1 LFAGRQAGHG
11 GGSSLTEAH
20 VTTPKIPLN
29 FFGIPFG
36 LAGLGEAWTV
46 LAGERHAPALVG
58 EIILLVAAV
67 SWLAAVAAYLSHLIT
82 ARVSFSADLLDPI
95 ASPFASLALIVP
107 VLLASDGLYPHAPTP
122 GRVITDLFI
131 ALTVLLGSWFTG
143 QWIYR
148 PVELDRFHP
157 GYFLPTVAGGL
168 IASGGAALVGQQ
180 RLAEVLLGL
189 GVVSWLVVGSLIL
202 GRLFFR
208 PMLPPPLQPTLAIEV
223 APAAVTSLAWFAIHG
238 DHIDAV
244 TAFLAGYGMLMV
256 LAQLRLLPAYRRLTF
271 MPSFWAFT
279 FSWAAVAT
287 AGIIWLQSAHPAG
300 YRVWQYVLIA
310 AITAL
315 VGAIAI
321 RTVIAIARH
330 QFLPRPPASPSAAT
344 PVSPSAA
351 TGSATPESATA
362 AATSSP

>member
-1 LFAGRQAGHG
+1 
-11 GGSSLTEAH
+11 

-29 FFGIPFG
+29 LFGVPFG

-46 LAGERHAPALVG
+46 LAGERHAPALIG
-58 EIILLVAAV
+58 EVIMLVSAAA
-67 SWLAAVAAYLSHLIT
+67 WLAVVAAYLSYLVT
-82 ARVSFSADLLDPI
+82 AARPARVSFSGDLLDPI

-107 VLLASDGLYPHAPTP
+107 VLLASDGLYPHAATP
-122 GRVITDLFI
+122 GRVITDVFI
-131 ALTVLLGSWFTG
+131 VLTVLLGGWFTG

-168 IASGGAALVGQQ
+168 IASGGAALIGQL

-189 GVVSWLVVGSLIL
+189 GAVSWLVVGSLIL

-208 PMLPPPLQPTLAIEV
+208 PML

-256 LAQLRLLPAYRRLTF
+256 LAQLRLLPAYLRLTF

-287 AGIIWLQSAHPAG
+287 TGIVWLQSAHPAG

-315 VGAIAI
+315 VGGIAI
-321 RTVIAIARH
+321 RTVIAISRH
-330 QFLPRPPASPSAAT
+330 QFLPGPQPAPSP
-344 PVSPSAA
+344 A
-351 TGSATPESATA
+351 TGSAGQASPVSAT
-362 AATSSP
+362 TP

>member
-1 LFAGRQAGHG
+1 
-11 GGSSLTEAH
+11 

-29 FFGIPFG
+29 LFGIPFG
-36 LAGLGEAWTV
+36 LAGLGEAWTA
-46 LAGERHAPALVG
+46 LAGEQHAPAVVG
-58 EIILLVAAV
+58 EVIMLVSAA
-67 SWLAAVAAYLSHLIT
+67 SWLAVMAAYLSHLIT
-82 ARVSFSADLLDPI
+82 AAPPARVTFSGDLLDPI

-107 VLLASDGLYPHAPTP
+107 VLLASDGLYPHAATP

-131 ALTVLLGSWFTG
+131 ALTVLLGGWFTG

-168 IASGGAALVGQQ
+168 IASGGAALIGER

-208 PMLPPPLQPTLAIEV
+208 PMLAPPLQPTLAIEV

-238 DHIDAV
+238 DHVDAV

-256 LAQLRLLPAYRRLTF
+256 LAQLRLLPAYLRLTF

-287 AGIIWLQSAHPAG
+287 TGIIWLQSTHPAG
-300 YRVWQYVLIA
+300 YRSWQYVLIA

-315 VGAIAI
+315 VGGIAI
-321 RTVIAIARH
+321 RTVIAISRH
-330 QFLPRPPASPSAAT
+330 QFLPRPPAAP
-344 PVSPSAA
+344 PAA
-351 TGSATPESATA
+351 TGSAGQAPPVSAT
-362 AATSSP
+362 TP